1 MYSEADLILA
11 ASATLL
17 IGALA
22 GAFLAAFFA
31 PENRKSRDL
40 ETRLNDTTDTLKAY
54 RQEVSEH
61 YAQTARL
68 IDKLTESY
76 RDVHNHLAE
85 GASTLLD
92 TRGTAPLIRNIP
104 SQDQIEAIGEPGE
117 SESSVLPPLDY
128 APKQSPYEKGMLDES
143 FGLDKGKASNSEEDE
158 EESLHN
164 QFYRQD

>member
-11 ASATLL
+11 ACATLVV
-17 IGALA
+17 GVLA

-40 ETRLNDTTDTLKAY
+40 ETRLNDTTDSLKAY
-54 RQEVSEH
+54 RQEVAEH

-68 IDKLTESY
+68 IDNLTDSY

-85 GASTLLD
+85 GAATLLE

-104 SQDQIEAIGEPGE
+104 SQDQIEAI
-117 SESSVLPPLDY
+117 SESGDNDSAVLPPLDY

-143 FGLDKGKASNSEEDE
+143 FGLDKKKADHTGDDEDG
-158 EESLHN
+158 LHS